1 MSPKPTWQSLV
12 TLGALG
18 TLLAVAGALAQSP
31 TPTFAPGTQAR
42 VTVSSAV
49 LRSQPRSLS
58 PSVKSLAGGDTVE
71 IIEAQ
76 SPWYRARSQGTEGYI
91 HGSALLDTKSYSVA
105 VGSGATGVTYA
116 ERTAAARGFNPK
128 VEEQHRKDEPN
139 LDAGYTRVDQIE
151 AKSTTLDAI
160 LSFRKQGGQN

>member
-1 MSPKPTWQSLV
+1 MKPTWSTLV
-12 TLGALG
+12 ALCALLG
-18 TLLAVAGALAQSP
+18 VAGALAQ
-31 TPTFAPGTQAR
+31 TPTTTLAPGSQAR

-58 PSVKSLAGGDTVE
+58 PSVKQLAGGDTVE

-76 SPWYRARSQGTEGYI
+76 SPWYRARAQGTEGYV

-139 LDAGYTRVDQIE
+139 LDAGYVRVDQIE